1 MGFFTKDV
9 EPSVLELHD
18 LDALV
23 NDGGVAKPI
32 PLSKA
37 PPFTVVPMAASEEL
51 EIVLQLCVW
60 CFAALSP
67 LVALAW
73 LVWSRCSLLSVLFAL
88 AVAAASTYPH
98 PIRVCDPTRL
108 SNPIR
113 NMKAAAAFI
122 RYFSFRMVVEDLD
135 SLTKLEGAKLFAGV
149 PHGLWPVGVALLGY
163 CWWFLPFG
171 LIRAGTASIVLRL
184 PVWRQVTLWNGGIPV
199 DRHSLWRALMKG
211 DNCLVAA
218 DGIAGMF
225 AAQAHP
231 RKEVFLL
238 RRRRGL
244 VRLALQTGV
253 PIVPFVCFHNT
264 TIVKPLADPWGLLRR
279 ASRLLGVS
287 IILPAGRFL
296 TPLPFRKPVT
306 VCIGKALEAQLPVAE
321 PSDELIDKVHAK
333 LINELVGLYHRHRE
347 RCGFGGVE
355 LAVV

>member
-51 EIVLQLCVW
+51 EIIVQLCVW

-73 LVWSRCSLLSVLFAL
+73 LVWSRCSLLAVLFAL
-88 AVAAASTYPH
+88 AVVAASTYPH

-135 SLTKLEGAKLFAGV
+135 SLTKLEGAKLFAATRGV
-149 PHGLWPVGVALLGY
+149 PPRVDGALDLGRA
-163 CWWFLPFG
+163 PFVNLG
-171 LIRAGTASIVLRL
+171 DALGAFRFAQLCDTFTYARQLL
-184 PVWRQVTLWNGGIPV
+184 PVR
-199 DRHSLWRALMKG
+199 
-211 DNCLVAA
+211 
-218 DGIAGMF
+218 
-225 AAQAHP
+225 
-231 RKEVFLL
+231 
-238 RRRRGL
+238 L
-244 VRLALQTGV
+244 VRPHEQLDA
-253 PIVPFVCFHNT
+253 P
-264 TIVKPLADPWGLLRR
+264 R
-279 ASRLLGVS
+279 
-287 IILPAGRFL
+287 
-296 TPLPFRKPVT
+296 PFRL
-306 VCIGKALEAQLPVAE
+306 G
-321 PSDELIDKVHAK
+321 
-333 LINELVGLYHRHRE
+333 
-347 RCGFGGVE
+347 
-355 LAVV
+355 

>member
-1 MGFFTKDV
+1 
-9 EPSVLELHD
+9 
-18 LDALV
+18 
-23 NDGGVAKPI
+23 
-32 PLSKA
+32 
-37 PPFTVVPMAASEEL
+37 MAASEEL
-51 EIVLQLCVW
+51 EIIVQLCVW

-67 LVALAW
+67 IAALAW

-88 AVAAASTYPH
+88 VVAAASTYPH

-122 RYFSFRMVVEDLD
+122 RYFSFRMVVEDLE

-199 DRHSLWRALMKG
+199 DRHSLWRAHEGRQLPRRRRRHRRH
-211 DNCLVAA
+211 VRR
-218 DGIAGMF
+218 AGPST
-225 AAQAHP
+225 QQ
-231 RKEVFLL
+231 VFLL
-238 RRRRGL
+238 RRRRSL

-347 RCGFGGVE
+347 CCGFGGVSCRRVMCE
-355 LAVV
+355 PSLKSAASRCRKSRYSIRGKHK